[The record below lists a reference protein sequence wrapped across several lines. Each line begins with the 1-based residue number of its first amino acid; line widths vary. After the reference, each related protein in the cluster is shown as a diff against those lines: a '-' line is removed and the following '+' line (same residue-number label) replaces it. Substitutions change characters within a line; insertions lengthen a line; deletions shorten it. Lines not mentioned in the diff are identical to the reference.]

1 VKQRI
6 FLRRSTQIESGEAP
20 SGLRLLRTGDP
31 RESAALGEL
40 LYESYRGT
48 IDDEGEDLS
57 DALEESRS
65 CLAGKYG
72 PVLAEA
78 SFVIED
84 DEQLL
89 AAIVVTAFPAL
100 DAPLIAY
107 VMCRPEAQRRGYA
120 RALVR
125 QSLGALHAAGIP
137 QVGLFVTQ
145 QNEPAMQLYLALGF
159 QSGR

>member
-1 VKQRI
+1 
-6 FLRRSTQIESGEAP
+6 
-20 SGLRLLRTGDP
+20 
-31 RESAALGEL
+31 
-40 LYESYRGT
+40 
-48 IDDEGEDLS
+48 
-57 DALEESRS
+57 
-65 CLAGKYG
+65 
-72 PVLAEA
+72 
-78 SFVIED
+78 VIED

-125 QSLGALHAAGIP
+125 QSLGALHAAAIP